1 MERVSRRFLL
11 LEDFFES
18 SSIHGMETLS
28 KLFSGEARVKMMRLF
43 LFNPD
48 LFLNLEQIVTKTRI
62 TPKEAEAEVEVLKKA
77 GMIRGR
83 KTIQFVSFKKRGK
96 VLEKKKKVTS
106 WHLNP
111 NFEYLSQLQNL
122 LINTRPLRKEE
133 ILRRLSGVGKLKM
146 VIIAGVFIQN
156 TDSRVDLLI
165 VGDNLKK
172 GMIDRV
178 IKNMEAEIGKE
189 LVFSSFETPDFHY
202 RLGMYDKLVRDILDY
217 PHQKLL
223 DKLNLKL
230 S

>member
-1 MERVSRRFLL
+1 
-11 LEDFFES
+11 
-18 SSIHGMETLS
+18 METLS
-28 KLFSGEARVKMMRLF
+28 KLFSGPARVKMMRLF
-43 LFNPD
+43 LFNPESTFSLD
-48 LFLNLEQIVTKTRI
+48 QIVDKAKVSM
-62 TPKEAEAEVEVLKKA
+62 KEAKAETEVLKKA
-77 GMIRGR
+77 GMVKDR
-83 KTIQFVSFKKRGK
+83 KMVQIVKLEKRGK
-96 VLEKKKKVTS
+96 ISEVKKKVPCWS
-106 WHLNP
+106 LNP
-111 NFEYLSQLQNL
+111 NFEYLLPLQNL

-146 VIIAGVFIQN
+146 VIVAGVFIQN

-165 VGDNLKK
+165 VGDSLKK

-189 LVFSSFETPDFHY
+189 LIFSAFETPDFHY